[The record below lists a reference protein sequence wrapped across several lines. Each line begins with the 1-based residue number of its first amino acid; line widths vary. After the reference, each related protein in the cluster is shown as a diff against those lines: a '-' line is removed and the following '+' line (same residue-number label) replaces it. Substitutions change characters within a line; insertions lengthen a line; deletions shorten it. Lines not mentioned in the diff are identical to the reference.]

1 MTSES
6 IRDEIKNRINISGM
20 KQKKIA
26 EIAGYKEKEFSNI
39 LKGRKRMNAVD
50 VFRISQALGITP
62 NELFGITNN
71 PQKGE

>member
-26 EIAGYKEKEFSNI
+26 AIAGYGEKEFSNI
-39 LKGRKRMNAVD
+39 LKGRKRMDAVD

-62 NELFGITNN
+62 NDLFGI
-71 PQKGE
+71 ERR